1 MNETRAVNGTG
12 KMVSALIWLALIYAG
27 EVAGV
32 VVGML
37 LDADLDLCATLGG
50 AIVAVLGIFMMKGGD
65 YLRFDGAALFESW
78 KFMWWIVAISA
89 ILMVLDLYD
98 YVSAGEAVQQ
108 GWALRLLSS
117 LVLCLAI
124 GASEEGM
131 FRGMLF
137 GGLLARF
144 GGKKNGI
151 LWAVAVSSL
160 VFGCA
165 HVTLDDFD
173 PNNLLT
179 FAQAGLKICQTGMYA
194 VMLCAVVLKTKSLVG
209 AMTVHA
215 IDDWLLFVVSTGLYG
230 ETFETEYVTPDREE
244 AIATIVFYL
253 IICVLYLP
261 TFIKAVMEL
270 RAMQAPQFG
279 PFVSEHEVLPVG
291 QQPGYLPANQGVAM
305 GVPGGWQQAPT
316 QALPGQQGAY
326 QQVPMQQV
334 PVQQVPMQQ
343 GAYQQATTQ
352 QMPMRQVPVQQGAY
366 QQVPVQ
372 AMPVQQVPAQQV
384 PQQPVQAGPQQAM
397 QPIHVVYYPIPVPAE
412 PLMPDSTMPAD
423 RSVVYTTQGMPVP
436 WPMDASQQGGQQP
449 SAQQQW
455 QMVPMPMP
463 VQQVLPQQPAQQP
476 PQQAPQQAP
485 QQTQQAQQAPTQ
497 WPSAGPH
504 ADQRPPA
511 PDGM

>member
-179 FAQAGLKICQTGMYA
+179 FAQAGLKICQTGGYA
-194 VMLCAVVLKTKSLVG
+194 VVLCAVVL
-209 AMTVHA
+209 
-215 IDDWLLFVVSTGLYG
+215 
-230 ETFETEYVTPDREE
+230 
-244 AIATIVFYL
+244 
-253 IICVLYLP
+253 
-261 TFIKAVMEL
+261 
-270 RAMQAPQFG
+270 
-279 PFVSEHEVLPVG
+279 
-291 QQPGYLPANQGVAM
+291 
-305 GVPGGWQQAPT
+305 
-316 QALPGQQGAY
+316 
-326 QQVPMQQV
+326 
-334 PVQQVPMQQ
+334 
-343 GAYQQATTQ
+343 
-352 QMPMRQVPVQQGAY
+352 
-366 QQVPVQ
+366 
-372 AMPVQQVPAQQV
+372 
-384 PQQPVQAGPQQAM
+384 
-397 QPIHVVYYPIPVPAE
+397 
-412 PLMPDSTMPAD
+412 
-423 RSVVYTTQGMPVP
+423 
-436 WPMDASQQGGQQP
+436 
-449 SAQQQW
+449 
-455 QMVPMPMP
+455 
-463 VQQVLPQQPAQQP
+463 
-476 PQQAPQQAP
+476 
-485 QQTQQAQQAPTQ
+485 
-497 WPSAGPH
+497 
-504 ADQRPPA
+504 
-511 PDGM
+511 

>member
-137 GGLLARF
+137 GGLLARL

-253 IICVLYLP
+253 IICALYLP

-326 QQVPMQQV
+326 QQVPMQH
-334 PVQQVPMQQ
+334 
-343 GAYQQATTQ
+343 
-352 QMPMRQVPVQQGAY
+352 
-366 QQVPVQ
+366 
-372 AMPVQQVPAQQV
+372 VPAQHE
-384 PQQPVQAGPQQAM
+384 PV
-397 QPIHVVYYPIPVPAE
+397 
-412 PLMPDSTMPAD
+412 L
-423 RSVVYTTQGMPVP
+423 
-436 WPMDASQQGGQQP
+436 
-449 SAQQQW
+449 
-455 QMVPMPMP
+455 
-463 VQQVLPQQPAQQP
+463 
-476 PQQAPQQAP
+476 
-485 QQTQQAQQAPTQ
+485 QAPTQ
-497 WPSAGPH
+497 FCPLLSSGLQQLFLQQH
-504 ADQRPPA
+504 RKLYCSSLLL
-511 PDGM
+511 